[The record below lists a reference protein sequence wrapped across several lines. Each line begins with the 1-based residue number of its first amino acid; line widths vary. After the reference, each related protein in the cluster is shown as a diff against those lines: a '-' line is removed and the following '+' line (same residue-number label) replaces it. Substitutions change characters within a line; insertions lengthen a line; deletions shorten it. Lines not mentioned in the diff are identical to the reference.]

1 MKKYPHW
8 TGRRTKTGLP
18 IMILDTSHLDTAAIT
33 HWRNTC
39 NPTAANSPDMAQR
52 VCVFHDTTTRFIL
65 PLCSAMHGSSSSGRE
80 TEKKPVTNCLYLID
94 VSTVTLKQAWSLADF
109 GREVSWILE
118 RCYPE
123 TIQCIM
129 VRLSSFSHAF
139 SHISAHS
146 LLLLLTSSLN

>member
-1 MKKYPHW
+1 
-8 TGRRTKTGLP
+8 
-18 IMILDTSHLDTAAIT
+18 MILDTSHLDTAAIT

-39 NPTAANSPDMAQR
+39 NPTANSPDMAQR

-65 PLCSAMHGSSSSGRE
+65 PLCSAMRDQP
-80 TEKKPVTNCLYLID
+80 EKPITSCLYLID
-94 VSTVTLKQAWSLADF
+94 VSTATLKQAWSLADF

-129 VRLSSFSHAF
+129 VRSPSSLLFLFVSFS
-139 SHISAHS
+139 
-146 LLLLLTSSLN
+146 

>member
-1 MKKYPHW
+1 
-8 TGRRTKTGLP
+8 
-18 IMILDTSHLDTAAIT
+18 MILDTSHLDTAAIT
-33 HWRNTC
+33 HWRSTC
-39 NPTAANSPDMAQR
+39 NPTANSPDMAQR

-65 PLCSAMHGSSSSGRE
+65 PLCSAMQDLPDE
-80 TEKKPVTNCLYLID
+80 TKKKPITNCLYLID

-129 VRLSSFSHAF
+129 VRSPLFFFFFSLI
-139 SHISAHS
+139 STHIPF
-146 LLLLLTSSLN
+146 LYPLTNM

>member
-1 MKKYPHW
+1 
-8 TGRRTKTGLP
+8 
-18 IMILDTSHLDTAAIT
+18 MILDTSHLDPAAIT
-33 HWRNTC
+33 HWRDTC
-39 NPTAANSPDMAQR
+39 NPTADSPDMAQR
-52 VCVFHDTTTRFIL
+52 VCVFHDTATRFIL
-65 PLCSAMHGSSSSGRE
+65 PLCSAMRDRSDGSSPS
-80 TEKKPVTNCLYLID
+80 KPIMNCLYLVD
-94 VSTVTLKQAWSLADF
+94 VSTVTLKQAWSLTDF
-109 GREVSWILE
+109 AREVSWILE